1 MFAGP
6 CCIVLNYHPSPSSQ
20 PSPHSLRMVRL
31 SCSCHMSSHPAN
43 PASWR
48 SAWCAQCFPHL
59 ALGAEDQV
67 TALRSVSGGGV
78 GGDVEQLLLLMKNQA
93 RWRVLHAWP
102 PIMYMCGWYYPYINE
117 DKEAQGS
124 LATCPRSHNWHVP
137 KPGTEPSLCDSG
149 EQPRTS
155 WALLL
160 PPGDQTQ
167 PEAPQAVFRLLYLPS
182 RCLWASTAHAWIS
195 SSFHWS

>member
-1 MFAGP
+1 MSY
-6 CCIVLNYHPSPSSQ
+6 VQPSSQ
-20 PSPHSLRMVRL
+20 SRQLEECMVCSVLPSPGSGCRGPSHSP
-31 SCSCHMSSHPAN
+31 S
-43 PASWR
+43 
-48 SAWCAQCFPHL
+48 QCQWWW
-59 ALGAEDQV
+59 G
-67 TALRSVSGGGV
+67 